1 MDYKEIIDKYYPA
14 GSDGREIY
22 LKHCGQ
28 VAALACEIRARL
40 NLPLTDDEVRAA
52 AMLHDIGICLTAA
65 PDIGCHGRDPYIRH
79 GLLGAALLRAEGMP
93 EEYARVAERHTGA
106 GITPEEI
113 AAQGLPLDPEVD
125 YMPHTLLERL
135 VCYADKFFSKSGD
148 MKRKPLPRVIA
159 SMERI
164 SPDTL
169 TRFLALHEEFG
180 ILN

>member
-1 MDYKEIIDKYYPA
+1 MDYKEVIDKYYPPS
-14 GSDGREIY
+14 SDGREIY

-40 NLPLTDDEVRAA
+40 SLPLSEEDVRAA
-52 AMLHDIGICLTAA
+52 AMLHDIGICLTDA
-65 PDIGCHGRDPYIRH
+65 PDIGCHGAEPYIRH

-113 AAQGLPLDPEVD
+113 ALQSLPLDPDVD

-148 MKRKPLPRVIA
+148 MKRKSLSRVIA

-164 SPDTL
+164 SPETL
-169 TRFLALHEEFG
+169 IRFLALYEEFG
-180 ILN
+180 IPD